1 MIQWLALMWAWNRSP
16 SPVMGKSRDNP
27 RYYRRAQKEL
37 RRKQRHVSRCTK
49 GSSGWREAGRLTAK
63 LHRHVFQQR
72 NDFQHKVS
80 RELVNHYGLI
90 AVEDLNVKG
99 LAGGMLAKSVH
110 DASWSSFIAKLLY
123 KAESADRV
131 LVKVDPRG
139 TSQQCPCGKPAPKKL
154 WNRLHQCSC
163 GLNTTRDHASAL
175 EILRRGLLLR
185 TETPA
190 IAGVALEAPSFTY
203 GA

>member
-1 MIQWLALMWAWNRSP
+1 M
-16 SPVMGKSRDNP
+16 
-27 RYYRRAQKEL
+27 
-37 RRKQRHVSRCTK
+37 RRKQRHVSRCMK
-49 GSSGWREAGRLTAK
+49 RSSGWRKACRLTAK
-63 LHRHVFQQR
+63 LHRHVFHQR
-72 NDFQHKVS
+72 HDFQHKLS

-110 DASWSSFIAKLLY
+110 DAAWSSFIRKLLC

-139 TSQQCPCGKPAPKKL
+139 TSQPCPGGKPAPKNL
-154 WNRLHQCSC
+154 WNRLHQCSR

-175 EILRRGLLLR
+175 EILRRGLRLR
-185 TETPA
+185 AETPA
-190 IAGVALEAPSFTY
+190 ITGVALKTPSFSF